1 MQKVIGV
8 IMRGYLKVS
17 FAFIMSIAMLLGS
30 ANVMADSGQFKL
42 DMMLAKRGDPDAQ
55 YYVGMGYEEGR
66 GTKKDM
72 KKAYEWYS
80 KSAEQGHYGAQ
91 YKVGVFHEYGYGVK
105 KDIKTAFEWY
115 KKSAENGST
124 MAKERL
130 NKAAFA
136 KSEQVLKRRIA
147 AMKEEQE
154 QADRKRQQ
162 AAKAKREAEAKRKRE
177 MAAKKAQATKVAKIE
192 PKPAKKAARADI
204 PDIMD
209 VVLKNKWTNQG
220 YPADYLPSSITNC
233 LKASD
238 KEVICFSREMARTVK
253 GAKVTYTTKA
263 TLTGFSRNGSFKVK
277 YHYNAMDIAPSGDAG
292 PSVDPLGLRAEQGW
306 QEPQLAMNCQTT
318 DRVNMVCSRGKVK
331 VRYQR

>member
-1 MQKVIGV
+1 
-8 IMRGYLKVS
+8 MRGYWKVC
-17 FAFIMSIAMLLGS
+17 FAFIMSAVMLLGS
-30 ANVMADSGQFKL
+30 SNIMADSGQFKL
-42 DMMLAKRGDPDAQ
+42 DMMLAKRGDADAQ

-72 KKAYEWYS
+72 KKALEWYS

-91 YKVGVFHEYGYGVK
+91 FKVGAFHEYGYGVK

-115 KKSAENGST
+115 KKSAENGSS

-136 KSEQVLKRRIA
+136 KSEQVLKRRIS
-147 AMKEEQE
+147 AMKEEQAKAE
-154 QADRKRQQ
+154 RKRQA
-162 AAKAKREAEAKRKRE
+162 AAKAKREKEARRKRE
-177 MAAKKAQATKVAKIE
+177 MAAKKAQTKVAKIDT
-192 PKPAKKAARADI
+192 KPAKRAVKADI
-204 PDIMD
+204 PDIID
-209 VVLKNKWTNQG
+209 VVLKNKWANKG

-238 KEVICFSREMARTVK
+238 QEVVCFSREMARTVK

-263 TLTGFSRNGSFKVK
+263 TLSGFKRNGSFRVK
-277 YHYNAMDIAPSGDAG
+277 YHYNAMDVTASGESG

-306 QEPQLAMNCQTT
+306 QEPQLAMSCQTT
-318 DRVNMVCSRGKVK
+318 DRVNMVCSRGNVK